1 MAFNVA
7 EDEMFLLMGSHSNSY
22 LTCKNVAVLSVG
34 VLLKGNS
41 YDYLIILFFRVM
53 YLREARLSLQIAVKI
68 IYCNELGASGATTT
82 SLSVIKT
89 RH

>member
-7 EDEMFLLMGSHSNSY
+7 EDEMFLLMGSHSSSY

-41 YDYLIILFFRVM
+41 YDYLIVLFFRVM
-53 YLREARLSLQIAVKI
+53 
-68 IYCNELGASGATTT
+68 
-82 SLSVIKT
+82 
-89 RH
+89 